1 MLVYTL
7 LTPRPFCGR
16 AVELPWRYVRRRPL
30 QLRQW
35 QSSGHLWSKK
45 RDVWCKRSPLT
56 LRRRPEV
63 QVGTRALGLS
73 LSSYTHPL
81 SCRTINILQP
91 EGSLKGELARRR
103 VTCAAESRAQG
114 LSDGCKTVSSVIT
127 DDGARTATAAGTLDR
142 TLSTAATTVT
152 RFLAS
157 GLEREHTLGAP
168 PRTQYHVPTMVPAT
182 KPYADILAEY
192 AKEWQDESTSGW

>member
-1 MLVYTL
+1 M
-7 LTPRPFCGR
+7 
-16 AVELPWRYVRRRPL
+16 
-30 QLRQW
+30 
-35 QSSGHLWSKK
+35 
-45 RDVWCKRSPLT
+45 
-56 LRRRPEV
+56 
-63 QVGTRALGLS
+63 
-73 LSSYTHPL
+73 
-81 SCRTINILQP
+81 
-91 EGSLKGELARRR
+91 
-103 VTCAAESRAQG
+103 TCAAESRAQG

-127 DDGARTATAAGTLDR
+127 DDGARTATAVGTLDR

-192 AKEWQDESTSGW
+192 AKDWQDESTSGLYSGGCPRMRCAWRLSLTPPSTCSACVLHCHS